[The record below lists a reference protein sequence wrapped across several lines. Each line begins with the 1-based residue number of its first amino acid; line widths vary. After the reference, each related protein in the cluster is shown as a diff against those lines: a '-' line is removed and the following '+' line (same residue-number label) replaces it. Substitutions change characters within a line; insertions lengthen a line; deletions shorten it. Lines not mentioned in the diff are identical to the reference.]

1 VLGSGVRVRV
11 WLLFDYCDHTTATIS
26 SVTKIYRV
34 ASPTTSRSMQLE
46 AEAGDFCRRGV
57 VEDSPGGPRA
67 SLVSYRVVWS
77 R

>member
-1 VLGSGVRVRV
+1 MLGSGVRVRV

-46 AEAGDFCRRGV
+46 AGDFCRRGV

-67 SLVSYRVVWS
+67 SLVSYRVVSWS